1 MQDSTLISFDH
12 YRQKRAETQAR
23 AWRRARGLLSVRD
36 LAETYRREHF
46 IRHPAMLAPL
56 PCDRRE
62 VSR

>member
-23 AWRRARGLLSVRD
+23 AWRRARGLLTLRD
-36 LAETYRREHF
+36 LADEYRRTHRL
-46 IRHPAMLAPL
+46 RHPALLAPL
-56 PCDRRE
+56 PCDRLE